1 MLTSDQQAHTGPSLV
16 IVVAS
21 PSFEA
26 EWYIADWVPIVPM
39 VPSVAP
45 LEKNETMPSE
55 TVSFALGLSHKY
67 PQITRDDPEKGGDRI
82 GTIGFLSWF
91 IIRCDIPSKSYWIS
105 EPDRRAKIEEAWR
118 SKQGLGRLT

>member
-1 MLTSDQQAHTGPSLV
+1 M
-16 IVVAS
+16 VAS

-55 TVSFALGLSHKY
+55 TVSFALGLCHKY
-67 PQITRDDPEKGGDRI
+67 PQITRDDPEKVGDRI

-91 IIRCDIPSKSYWIS
+91 IIHCDIPSKSNYCYGS
-105 EPDRRAKIEEAWR
+105 E
-118 SKQGLGRLT
+118 SKD